1 MLIVTKAFV
10 DAGSSGFGLG
20 KAVSK
25 VNQISWVTRLV
36 WGCSW
41 DEHPVDRDGEGIE
54 VYDARVVDSGF
65 RIARS
70 EQ

>member
-1 MLIVTKAFV
+1 MTKALD

-20 KAVSK
+20 EAVSK

-41 DEHPVDRDGEGIE
+41 DEDSVPRDGEGLE
-54 VYDARVVDSGF
+54 VYDARVVDYGF